1 MLDDMIKVLQVI
13 YFIVSIAW
21 VVAQASKKTTS
32 KITEELSKEA
42 SWSLASQ

>member
-21 VVAQASKKTTS
+21 VVAQASKKDD
-32 KITEELSKEA
+32 E
-42 SWSLASQ
+42 